1 MRISDGSSDVCS
13 SDLEEDGFAGPCLA
27 GEDAEAGPELQ
38 VERVDEDDVADGK
51 AGQHGPAFAI
61 AGFVR
66 SSARRRR
73 RLGRRRRV
81 LLHQLIR
88 SEEHTSDLQSLMRRS
103 YAVFCLKNKN
113 IIRTQYTRDR

>member
-61 AGFVR
+61 AEMGRASCRERACQFV
-66 SSARRRR
+66 SISVVAVYLQKKQTEQLSHVTQNHQRRK
-73 RLGRRRRV
+73 
-81 LLHQLIR
+81 QQN
-88 SEEHTSDLQSLMRRS
+88 HTNTYQ
-103 YAVFCLKNKN
+103 K
-113 IIRTQYTRDR
+113 